1 MIISLFKLSAN
12 TSKKKRELTLLQS
25 RGTGNTFETGQASPR
40 YDKA

>member
-1 MIISLFKLSAN
+1 MFYNIRF
-12 TSKKKRELTLLQS
+12 KRELTLLQS